1 MGWGGIVVGWS
12 CLGGTTEINWARS
25 CEIITIVRRICLLM
39 KPNCMVSSYQALK
52 ITPNY
57 SVYEHRP
64 KQFTPLFNV
73 INSANACFGKVKS
86 VRYTDFKLR
95 IEIRCFYIVRVTK
108 FSNRRTSTFFSKFYF
123 HPRTFFCASG
133 WQFLAFKRF
142 CFVTVWSSSI
152 AIVLSRLTL
161 LLWRQ
166 KQVIPGFKCLVS
178 VEKFILSKSLTDLL
192 VLA

>member
-1 MGWGGIVVGWS
+1 
-12 CLGGTTEINWARS
+12 
-25 CEIITIVRRICLLM
+25 
-39 KPNCMVSSYQALK
+39 MVSSYQALK

-73 INSANACFGKVKS
+73 IKSASACLGKVKW

-95 IEIRCFYIVRVTK
+95 IKIRCFHIVHVTK
-108 FSNRRTSTFFSKFYF
+108 FSNRRTSTYLSKFYF
-123 HPRTFFCASG
+123 HPRTSSFCASG

-142 CFVTVWSSSI
+142 YFVTVWSSSI
-152 AIVLSRLTL
+152 TIVLSRLTL

-166 KQVIPGFKCLVS
+166 IQVIPGFKCLVS

-192 VLA
+192 VLVLIFHVVNSRANNWRPVARWQIVTRQGHLWL